1 MGNSLASSPAPQVA
15 PLRRRRTP
23 VRTSTDLAALGM
35 WLALGAISMLFLALA
50 SAFVVRR
57 GLGNDWVAVQLPALV
72 WANTGVLLL
81 SSVTL
86 ELGRRALRSGRTDHG
101 FAWTT
106 LGLGV
111 TFLVGQVVAWNQLM
125 GSGVSLG
132 TTPYGSFF
140 YVLTGT
146 HAVHLAGG
154 ILGLLAVALWPQ
166 QGWKGV
172 PRAGAVKVAGLY
184 WHFMDIL
191 WVGILLLFVLG
202 R

>member
-1 MGNSLASSPAPQVA
+1 MGSSATSASPRVA

-23 VRTSTDLAALGM
+23 IRTSTDLATLGM
-35 WLALGAISMLFLALA
+35 WLALAPIAMLFLALI

-125 GSGVSLG
+125 GHGVSLG

-146 HAVHLAGG
+146 HAVHLAAGV
-154 ILGLLAVALWPQ
+154 LGLLAAALWPQ

-172 PRAGAVKVAGLY
+172 PRSGAVKVAGLY

>member
-1 MGNSLASSPAPQVA
+1 MTTSPPLAPSRHRRASQRSPTELATLGMSLA
-15 PLRRRRTP
+15 
-23 VRTSTDLAALGM
+23 LAG
-35 WLALGAISMLFLALA
+35 ISMLFLALT

-57 GLGNDWVAVQLPALV
+57 GLGNDWVPVRLPVLV

-86 ELGRRALRSGRTDHG
+86 ELGRRALRNHRTDQG

-111 TFLVGQVVAWNQLM
+111 TFLAGQMMAWKQLM
-125 GSGVSLG
+125 SSGVSVG

-166 QGWKGV
+166 HGWKGISRV
-172 PRAGAVKVAGLY
+172 GAVKVAGLY

-191 WVGILLLFVLG
+191 WVGILLLFVFG

>member
-1 MGNSLASSPAPQVA
+1 MGDSLASSPSPQAV
-15 PLRRRRTP
+15 PLRRG
-23 VRTSTDLAALGM
+23 RTSTDLATLGM
-35 WLALGAISMLFLALA
+35 WLALGAISMLFLALT

-57 GLGNDWVAVQLPALV
+57 GLGGDWIPVQLPVLV

-86 ELGRRALRSGRTDHG
+86 ELGRRALRSGRTDPG

-111 TFLVGQVVAWNQLM
+111 TFLVGQMVAWNQLM
-125 GSGVSLG
+125 SSGVSVG

>member
-1 MGNSLASSPAPQVA
+1 MADSLASSPSPQVA
-15 PLRRRRTP
+15 TLRRRRTP
-23 VRTSTDLAALGM
+23 IRTSTDLATLGM
-35 WLALGAISMLFLALA
+35 WLALGSISMLFLALT

-57 GLGNDWVAVQLPALV
+57 GLGGDWIPVRLPVLV

-111 TFLVGQVVAWNQLM
+111 TFLAGQVVAWNQLM
-125 GSGVSLG
+125 SSGVSVG

-172 PRAGAVKVAGLY
+172 PRTGAVKVAGLY

>member
-1 MGNSLASSPAPQVA
+1 MGDSLARSPSSQVV
-15 PLRRRRTP
+15 PLRRRRAPIRTP
-23 VRTSTDLAALGM
+23 TDLATLGM
-35 WLALGAISMLFLALA
+35 WLALGSISMLFLALT

-57 GLGNDWVAVQLPALV
+57 GLGGDWIPVQLPVLV

-86 ELGRRALRSGRTDHG
+86 ELGRRALRSGRTDQG

-111 TFLVGQVVAWNQLM
+111 TFLVGQMVAWNQLM
-125 GSGVSLG
+125 SSGVSVG

-172 PRAGAVKVAGLY
+172 PRAGAVKVAGLF

>member
-1 MGNSLASSPAPQVA
+1 MEDSVPSSSSPQVV

-23 VRTSTDLAALGM
+23 VRTSTDLATLGM
-35 WLALGAISMLFLALA
+35 WLALGAISMLFLALT

-57 GLGNDWVAVQLPALV
+57 GLGGDWIPVQLPVLV

-86 ELGRRALRSGRTDHG
+86 ELGRRALRSGRTDSG

-111 TFLVGQVVAWNQLM
+111 TFLVGQMVAWNQLM
-125 GSGVSLG
+125 SSGVSVG

-166 QGWKGV
+166 RGWKGV

-184 WHFMDIL
+184 WHFMDVL
-191 WVGILLLFVLG
+191 WVGILLLFVFG

>member
-1 MGNSLASSPAPQVA
+1 
-15 PLRRRRTP
+15 
-23 VRTSTDLAALGM
+23 M
-35 WLALGAISMLFLALA
+35 WLALAPIAMLFFALI

-57 GLGNDWVAVQLPALV
+57 GLGSDWVPVQLPALV

-86 ELGRRALRSGRTDHG
+86 ELGRRALRAGRGDQG
-101 FAWTT
+101 LSWTT

-111 TFLVGQVVAWNQLM
+111 TFLVGQVMAWSQLA

-132 TTPYGSFF
+132 ATPYGSFF

-146 HAVHLAGG
+146 HAVHLAVGV
-154 ILGLLAVALWPQ
+154 LGLLAAALWPSS
-166 QGWKGV
+166 GWKGV
-172 PRAGAVKVAGLY
+172 SRAGAAKVTGLY

>member
-1 MGNSLASSPAPQVA
+1 MEDSVASSPSPQVV

-23 VRTSTDLAALGM
+23 IRTSTDLATLGM
-35 WLALGAISMLFLALA
+35 WLAMGSISMLFLALT

-57 GLGNDWVAVQLPALV
+57 GLGGDWIPVQLPVLV

-86 ELGRRALRSGRTDHG
+86 ELGRRALRSGRTDGG

-111 TFLVGQVVAWNQLM
+111 TFLVGQMVAWNQLM
-125 GSGVSLG
+125 SSGVSVG

-184 WHFMDIL
+184 WHFMDVL

>member
-1 MGNSLASSPAPQVA
+1 MASSPSPQVV

-23 VRTSTDLAALGM
+23 VRTSTDLATLGM
-35 WLALGAISMLFLALA
+35 WLALGSISMLFLALA

-57 GLGNDWVAVQLPALV
+57 GLGGDWIPVQLPALV

-81 SSVTL
+81 SSLTL
-86 ELGRRALRSGRTDHG
+86 ELGRRALRRGRTDQG
-101 FAWTT
+101 LAWTT

-111 TFLVGQVVAWNQLM
+111 TFLVGQLVAWNQLTS
-125 GSGVSLG
+125 SGVSVG

-172 PRAGAVKVAGLY
+172 PRAGAAKVAGLY

-191 WVGILLLFVLG
+191 WVGILLLLVLG

>member
-1 MGNSLASSPAPQVA
+1 VGNSVATSPAPHVVSSRNSRA
-15 PLRRRRTP
+15 P
-23 VRTSTDLAALGM
+23 VRTSTELATLGM
-35 WLALGAISMLFLALA
+35 WLALGSISMLFLALM

-57 GLGNDWVAVQLPALV
+57 GLGSDWIAVRLPILV

-81 SSVTL
+81 SSLTL
-86 ELGRRALRSGRTDHG
+86 ELGRRALRNGRTDHG

-125 GSGVSLG
+125 SHGVSLG

-146 HAVHLAGG
+146 HAVHLAAGV
-154 ILGLLAVALWPQ
+154 LGLLAAALWPQ
-166 QGWKGV
+166 QGWKGI
-172 PRAGAVKVAGLY
+172 PRPGAVKVAGLY

-191 WVGILLLFVLG
+191 WVGILLLFVFG

>member
-1 MGNSLASSPAPQVA
+1 MSLA
-15 PLRRRRTP
+15 
-23 VRTSTDLAALGM
+23 LAG
-35 WLALGAISMLFLALA
+35 ISMLFLALT

-57 GLGNDWVAVQLPALV
+57 GLGNDWVPVRLPVLV

-86 ELGRRALRSGRTDHG
+86 ELGRRALRNHRTDHG

-111 TFLVGQVVAWNQLM
+111 TFLAGQMMAWKQLM
-125 GSGVSLG
+125 SSGVSVG

-166 QGWKGV
+166 HGWKGISRV
-172 PRAGAVKVAGLY
+172 GAVKVAGLY

-191 WVGILLLFVLG
+191 WVGILLLFVFG

>member
-1 MGNSLASSPAPQVA
+1 VADSVAASPTSQVV
-15 PLRRRRTP
+15 PLPRGRTP
-23 VRTSTDLAALGM
+23 IRTSTDVAALGM
-35 WLALGAISMLFLALA
+35 WLALTAIAMLFLALI

-57 GLGNDWVAVQLPALV
+57 GLGTDWIPVQLPALV

-81 SSVTL
+81 SSLTL
-86 ELGRRALRSGRTDHG
+86 ELGRRALRSGRTDNG
-101 FAWTT
+101 LAWTT

-111 TFLVGQVVAWNQLM
+111 TFLVGQMLAWKQLI
-125 GSGVSLG
+125 SQGVSVG
-132 TTPYGSFF
+132 ATPYGSFF

-146 HAVHLAGG
+146 HAVHLAAGV
-154 ILGLLAVALWPQ
+154 LGLLAAALWPR

-172 PRAGAVKVAGLY
+172 PRSGATKVAGLY

-191 WVGILLLFVLG
+191 WVGILLLFVFG

>member
-1 MGNSLASSPAPQVA
+1 MARSPSPQVV
-15 PLRRRRTP
+15 PLRPRRTP
-23 VRTSTDLAALGM
+23 IRTPTDVATLGM
-35 WLALGAISMLFLALA
+35 WLALGAISMLFLALT

-57 GLGNDWVAVQLPALV
+57 GLGGDWIPVRLPVLV

-81 SSVTL
+81 SSLTL
-86 ELGRRALRSGRTDHG
+86 EMGRRALRSGRTDHG

-125 GSGVSLG
+125 SSGVSVG

-184 WHFMDIL
+184 WHFMDVL